1 MEEETGTDTPRRKR
15 KKNMNTITKLSMLLP
30 ALALCGCPADDDGT
44 TFDDDCEPQGEG
56 GGGGSAQLAPAQLP
70 KLSTRIE
77 YSSTAEAIG
86 PAGTELAKTAFCAD
100 DEAFLSGGCQAWT
113 DYVPNPLHPSID
125 TLLPVS
131 TGEHP
136 QANGFACHAQARV
149 EGTHHLTAYAV
160 CAKLQ

>member
-1 MEEETGTDTPRRKR
+1 MEEEEGTDPPRRK
-15 KKNMNTITKLSMLLP
+15 KQENMNTITKLFTLLP
-30 ALALCGCPADDDGT
+30 ALALCGCPVDDGT
-44 TFDDDCEPQGEG
+44 TFEEPDCEPQGEG
-56 GGGGSAQLAPAQLP
+56 GSGGATLAPAQVP
-70 KLSTRIE
+70 TLSTRIE
-77 YSSTAEAIG
+77 YSSIDEEVG
-86 PAGTELAKTAFCAD
+86 PSGTELAKTAFCAD

-131 TGEHP
+131 AGEGE